1 MRLVCGGDS
10 EIERGDACNCCRE
23 NKKREREK
31 EKRKEER
38 ETEIDREI
46 EREREQGSEPQA
58 TCNCAVQL
66 WLVPFDKTDLAVKN
80 GFDKG
85 RISDYESI
93 SDTKASQ
100 FGVSSLSLFLIPSS
114 RPSPSLISPFLS
126 LAGLAI
132 CKSLSARKCFLSGSS
147 AAGRH
152 GTLRCVARER
162 MEVTSF
168 DSHNRMSCAR
178 TMQDKR

>member
-23 NKKREREK
+23 NKKRERGK

-38 ETEIDREI
+38 ERASESDRKRTRA
-46 EREREQGSEPQA
+46 RERA
-58 TCNCAVQL
+58 TTCNCAVQL

-85 RISDYESI
+85 RISGYESI

-114 RPSPSLISPFLS
+114 RPSLSLISPFLS
-126 LAGLAI
+126 L
-132 CKSLSARKCFLSGSS
+132 SLVLQSVSRFPLGNVFYPDRLRPVGTVRFAALHASGW
-147 AAGRH
+147 
-152 GTLRCVARER
+152 
-162 MEVTSF
+162 
-168 DSHNRMSCAR
+168 
-178 TMQDKR
+178 K

>member
-1 MRLVCGGDS
+1 MRVTAVGKTK
-10 EIERGDACNCCRE
+10 RGKE
-23 NKKREREK
+23 KKKSGRRRERE
-31 EKRKEER
+31 RA
-38 ETEIDREI
+38 I
-46 EREREQGSEPQA
+46 EREREQGSEPRA

-85 RISDYESI
+85 IISGYESI
-93 SDTKASQ
+93 SDTKASPVRS
-100 FGVSSLSLFLIPSS
+100 FIFVSLSHPFF
-114 RPSPSLISPFLS
+114 SPISLAHLSLSLS

-152 GTLRCVARER
+152 GALRCVARER